1 MDSRY
6 VVQQHRDNSADI
18 AISYIPIGDN
28 RAFVSGL
35 IKIDDKGQV
44 LHFYEKP
51 KGNKTCDVCKQGR
64 RFRSTSVIAKSSECF
79 HCQYSSLS
87 KIAAASNAIEKLY
100 ECAQERYEQELHLEN
115 IFSIGVD
122 SLLNI
127 GDGQ

>member
-1 MDSRY
+1 MDSMD
-6 VVQQHRDNSADI
+6 VVQKHRDSGADI
-18 AISYIPIGDN
+18 TISYIPIGDN

-44 LHFYEKP
+44 LHFCEKP
-51 KGNKTCDVCKQGR
+51 KGNKTGDVCKQGR

-100 ECAQERYEQELHLEN
+100 ECAQDIESVKMVLIQ
-115 IFSIGVD
+115 VV
-122 SLLNI
+122 
-127 GDGQ
+127 

>member
-6 VVQQHRDNSADI
+6 VVQQHRDSSADI

-28 RAFVSGL
+28 HAFVSGL

-64 RFRSTSVIAKSSECF
+64 RFRSTSVIAKSLECF
-79 HCQYSSLS
+79 HYQYSSLS
-87 KIAAASNAIEKLY
+87 KIALADNKIEKLY
-100 ECAQERYEQELHLEN
+100 KCAQDIE
-115 IFSIGVD
+115 GVKMV
-122 SLLNI
+122 LI
-127 GDGQ
+127 PVV